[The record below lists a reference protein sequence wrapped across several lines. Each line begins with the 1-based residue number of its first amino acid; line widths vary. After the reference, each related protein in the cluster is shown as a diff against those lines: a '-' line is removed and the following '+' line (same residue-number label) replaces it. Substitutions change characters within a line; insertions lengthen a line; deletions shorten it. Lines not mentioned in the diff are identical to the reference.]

1 MTINEKPYGI
11 IRGFVD
17 DLVRSGLPPN
27 EDSLELY
34 QIKRL
39 NLTIIS
45 LVLMVP
51 LFATIYLYLGV
62 PQIAIGTFVTGLLA
76 VFCFFWFR
84 KTNNVI
90 LAANFILL
98 IYAILAFLSAV
109 YLGGINS
116 SSLWWNTHLPV
127 LAVLLLN
134 NRWAVFWTVAVI
146 SEMFLFIF
154 LTLSNVLPASPLYG
168 GALMFHD
175 SATKIVAIT
184 LLFVFGV
191 LFILEK
197 AKTIEIL
204 ERAKTNISANA
215 IYQAT
220 LNKQLDQYAEE
231 LARLYRASGALVS
244 SETTDLNSL
253 SQAIVEVVLREFG
266 QSNCSLV
273 LVDPDTSDLIRAA
286 VVGPFAAEVSLV
298 KLTLDGPGLV
308 SLSIRSGEI
317 VNVPDVR
324 TNSDYVTNWE
334 AASSEMV
341 VPLKIGERVIGV
353 IDVQSA
359 ELAAFDLD
367 DEYLMT
373 AFGERAA
380 LALERQRSTD
390 TLQKL
395 SRVVQ
400 QTADVVVITD
410 PKGVIEYVNPAFEYL
425 TGYTLSES
433 LGQTHRMVK
442 SGLHDDAFYQKMWRT
457 ILKGETF
464 RGEVINRKKNG
475 ELLHVDHT
483 ITPLKTPQGEISHFV
498 STWKDITERVQ
509 AEDALRLSEER
520 YRTVADFTYDWE
532 YWIDP
537 NGNYIYTS
545 LSSERITGYRP
556 QEFQQN
562 PKLSESLIHPEDRV
576 KADQHFH
583 EHFTK
588 NETLPIEFRIRTRAG
603 EERWIEHICLPVF
616 GAEGQWLGRR
626 ASNRDIT
633 ERVQAEDARREGE
646 ERYRLLFNSLPY
658 GGEVINTKG
667 KILNCS
673 LSTASMVGY
682 EVPELIG
689 KNITEL
695 LGPDSVKVFRQ
706 IFPKLLSGKPASTEI
721 RMIRKDGTKLNI
733 LRAANPIL
741 DKNGKVE
748 AILALNVDITER
760 KQAEEQIRERVEL
773 MSRLAK
779 ISESLSHSFTLD
791 DVATTIGQGAL
802 ALSGADRAGLYYRSA
817 ENGIACIW
825 SHNLTDAYSEQIT
838 SRIKE
843 LPAGHLREDPRPLL
857 LRDIQ
862 SLPEGELF
870 RSLAEA
876 EGIRANSLW
885 PLVYEKRIIAGVS
898 CSFDA
903 QRTWS
908 EAEQEVMGAFARQAA
923 IALQNALLFEDAQRR
938 LKNLQ
943 ALNAIDMAIS
953 GSVDLEITLDI
964 LLEQASTQ
972 LNVDAATVLLYDPHK
987 QTLEFRAQRGFR
999 TTALQYT
1006 RLKLG
1011 ESHAG
1016 QAALENKTI
1025 KILDMTT
1032 GQTGFLLSPLL
1043 RDEKFISY
1051 LGVPL
1056 TAKGQIQG
1064 VLEIFH
1070 RSPLNPDSEWMELLK
1085 ALSTQ
1090 AAIAIDNATLFHDLQ
1105 RSNVELIQAYDTTL
1119 EGWAK
1124 ALELRDEETEGH
1136 TRRVTALTDRLA
1148 REMGMSDEEMI
1159 QVHRGALLHDIGKMG
1174 IPDSILLK
1182 PGKLTEKEWE
1192 IMRQHPVYAY
1202 NFISQID
1209 YLRPAVDIPYCHH
1222 EKWDGTGYPRGLK
1235 GEKIPLSARI
1245 FAVIDVWDALNSDRP
1260 YRKAWKK
1267 EKVIAHIQEQS
1278 GTHFDPQV
1286 VEVFLALVD
1295 SE

>member
-1 MTINEKPYGI
+1 MTNIDKPYGI
-11 IRGFVD
+11 IRGLVG
-17 DLVRSGLPPN
+17 DLVRSGLPPDD
-27 EDSLELY
+27 DSLELY

-51 LFATIYLYLGV
+51 LFTTIYLYLGV
-62 PQIAIGTFVTGLLA
+62 PQIAIGTSITGLLA
-76 VFCFFWFR
+76 FFCFFWFR
-84 KTNNVI
+84 KTKNVI

-98 IYAILAFLSAV
+98 IYAILVFLSAV

-134 NRWAVFWTVAVI
+134 IRRATFWTITII
-146 SEMFLFIF
+146 SEMFLFVF
-154 LTLSNVLPASPLYG
+154 LTVSNALPASPLYG

-204 ERAKTNISANA
+204 ERAKTNMSANA
-215 IYQAT
+215 IYQAS
-220 LNKQLDQYAEE
+220 LHEQLDQYAEE
-231 LARLYRASGALVS
+231 QARLFRASGALVS
-244 SETTDLNSL
+244 SATTDLNSL

-266 QSNCSLV
+266 QSNCSLL
-273 LVDPDTSDLIRAA
+273 LVDPDTSDLIRTATA
-286 VVGPFAAEVSLV
+286 GPFASEVSLGN
-298 KLTLDGPGLV
+298 LTLDGPGLV
-308 SLSIRSGEI
+308 PLSISSGEI
-317 VNVPDVR
+317 VNIPYVR
-324 TNSDYVTNWE
+324 ANPDYVPNWKT
-334 AASSEMV
+334 ASSEMA
-341 VPLKIGERVIGV
+341 VPLKIGEQVIGV

-359 ELAAFDLD
+359 EPAAFDID
-367 DEYLMT
+367 DERLMT
-373 AFGERAA
+373 AFAERAA
-380 LALERQRSTD
+380 LALEQQRTND
-390 TLQKL
+390 TLQKF
-395 SRVVQ
+395 SHAVK

-410 PKGVIEYVNPAFEYL
+410 PEGVIEYVNPAFEYL
-425 TGYTLSES
+425 TGYTLAES
-433 LGQTHRMVK
+433 KGQTPRVIK

-457 ILKGETF
+457 ILQGETF

-509 AEDALRLSEER
+509 AEDA
-520 YRTVADFTYDWE
+520 
-532 YWIDP
+532 
-537 NGNYIYTS
+537 
-545 LSSERITGYRP
+545 
-556 QEFQQN
+556 
-562 PKLSESLIHPEDRV
+562 
-576 KADQHFH
+576 
-583 EHFTK
+583 
-588 NETLPIEFRIRTRAG
+588 
-603 EERWIEHICLPVF
+603 
-616 GAEGQWLGRR
+616 
-626 ASNRDIT
+626 
-633 ERVQAEDARREGE
+633 RRESE

-667 KILNCS
+667 KIVNCS
-673 LSTASMVGY
+673 LSTASMLGY
-682 EVPELIG
+682 EESELIG

-695 LGPDSVKVFRQ
+695 LAPDSIKVFRQ
-706 IFPKLLSGKPASTEI
+706 IFPKLLSGKPASAEI

-748 AILALNVDITER
+748 TILALNVDITER
-760 KQAEEQIRERVEL
+760 KQAEEQIRKRVEL
-773 MSRLAK
+773 MSRLSK
-779 ISESLSHSFTLD
+779 ISESLSHSFTVD

-802 ALSGADRAGLYYRSA
+802 DLSGADRAGLYYRSA
-817 ENGIACIW
+817 EDGIACIW

-843 LPAGHLREDPRPLL
+843 LSAGNLQEDPRPLL

-885 PLVYEKRIIAGVS
+885 PLVYENRILAGVS
-898 CSFDA
+898 CSFNA
-903 QRTWS
+903 PRAWS

-923 IALQNALLFEDAQRR
+923 IALQNALLFEEAQRR

-943 ALNAIDMAIS
+943 ALNTIDMAIS

-964 LLEQASTQ
+964 LLEQATTQ
-972 LNVDAATVLLYDPHK
+972 LNVDAATILLYDPHT
-987 QTLEFRAQRGFR
+987 QTLEFRTQRGFR

-1016 QAALENKTI
+1016 QAALENKI
-1025 KILDMTT
+1025 IQILDMTT

-1051 LGVPL
+1051 LSVPL
-1056 TAKGQIQG
+1056 TAKGQVQG
-1064 VLEIFH
+1064 VFEIFH

-1090 AAIAIDNATLFHDLQ
+1090 AAIAIDNTTLFHDLQ

-1182 PGKLTEKEWE
+1182 PGKLTEEEWE

-1209 YLRPAVDIPYCHH
+1209 YLRPALDIPYCHH

-1235 GEKIPLSARI
+1235 GEQIPLSARI

-1267 EKVIAHIQEQS
+1267 EKVFAHIQEQS